1 MLPSLHFAVTRTSPK
16 YFSPHLTQH
25 HRPPESEENMG
36 PGRAA
41 GQEMC
46 HQVPNASCCTV
57 RLLKLQPLVERGAC
71 FVCTASLRAARR
83 ASQNGCMMLIIEADH
98 TRLGIATSAAQHML
112 LNEGMKSALQYR
124 LVYTLRN
131 NRGALEVNVATADA
145 RRSQKLAI
153 EVCNNQFRGSPT

>member
-1 MLPSLHFAVTRTSPK
+1 MLPLLHFAVTRTSPK
-16 YFSPHLTQH
+16 YFSPHLTQR
-25 HRPPESEENMG
+25 HRPPESEKNMG
-36 PGRAA
+36 PRAA

-46 HQVPNASCCTV
+46 HQVPSASCCTV

-71 FVCTASLRAARR
+71 FFCTASLRAARR
-83 ASQNGCMMLIIEADH
+83 ASQNGRMMLIIEADH
-98 TRLGIATSAAQHML
+98 TCLGIATSATQHML
-112 LNEGMKSALQYR
+112 LNEGMKSVLQYR

-131 NRGALEVNVATADA
+131 NRVALKVNVATADA